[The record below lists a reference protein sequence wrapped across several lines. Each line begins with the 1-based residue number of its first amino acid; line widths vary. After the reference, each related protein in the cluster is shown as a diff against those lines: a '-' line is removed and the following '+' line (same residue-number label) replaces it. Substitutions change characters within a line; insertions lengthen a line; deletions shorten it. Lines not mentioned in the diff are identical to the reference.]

1 MHEKTYLTK
10 SLRLRNKRSRMV
22 SEQRKT
28 EERRGTGFFFNLA
41 ARKMEC
47 VFDSHPLFFA
57 AKPQRN
63 RSETAPLRNACYI
76 LCRLKVSKGFCTPF
90 TITITV
96 IINIIIII
104 EFRIKKNQSLQIAK
118 ISFSQ
123 NRPSARWNSPQTLLS
138 VIHTA
143 GFTLQNRRYFFEFSI
158 RAKASARRA
167 WSAKHVRWG
176 EGAES

>member
-104 EFRIKKNQSLQIAK
+104 EFRIKKNQPLQIAK

-123 NRPSARWNSPQTLLS
+123 NRPSAR
-138 VIHTA
+138 
-143 GFTLQNRRYFFEFSI
+143 
-158 RAKASARRA
+158 
-167 WSAKHVRWG
+167 
-176 EGAES
+176 